1 MKARFG
7 DRTEA
12 GQRLALQLKIY
23 ANRANVVVMAL
34 PRGGV
39 PIAYEIAQALNLPL
53 DICLVRKI
61 GEPGHKETA
70 IGAIAADNVRLLNPY
85 AKRYLKIADQ
95 TLEEIVAQ
103 EQQELWR
110 RERVY
115 RRHCPPLDIS
125 DRIVILV
132 DDGLATG
139 ATMAAAIMWL
149 NFQVR
154 SQKQLIIAV
163 PIASMAAYKQLKKHV
178 DRLVCLFIPKHLYAI
193 GLWYDNFAQVTD
205 EEVCALLSRS
215 RVVNLTVHRGAS

>member
-1 MKARFG
+1 MKTRFR

-12 GQRLALQLKIY
+12 GQQLALQLKLY
-23 ANRANVVVMAL
+23 ANRTNVVVMAL

-39 PIAYEIAQALNLPL
+39 PVAYEIAQALNLPL

-61 GEPGHKETA
+61 GEPGHRETA
-70 IGAIAADNVRLLNPY
+70 IGAIAADNVRLITPY
-85 AKRYLKIADQ
+85 AKRYLKMANQ
-95 TLEEIVAQ
+95 ALKEIVAQ
-103 EQQELWR
+103 EQQELRR

-115 RRHCPPLDIS
+115 RRYCPPMDIS

-149 NFQVR
+149 NYQVR

-163 PIASMAAYKQLKKHV
+163 PVASMAAYKQLKKEV

-193 GLWYDNFAQVTD
+193 GLWYDSFAQVTD
-205 EEVCALLSRS
+205 EQVCSLLSRS
-215 RVVNLTVHRGAS
+215 KVAAI